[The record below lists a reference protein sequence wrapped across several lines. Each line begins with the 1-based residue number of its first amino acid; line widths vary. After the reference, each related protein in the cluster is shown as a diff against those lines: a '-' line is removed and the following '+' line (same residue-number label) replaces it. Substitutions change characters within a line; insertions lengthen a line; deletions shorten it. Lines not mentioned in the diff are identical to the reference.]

1 MAITEKDVLHVA
13 TLSRLSLSN
22 EEAARFTGQLDRII
36 GFIGTLDKA
45 DTSGVE
51 PMAAVAGDR
60 NVLRSD
66 TVRKEHPAGEMLKN
80 APDRDQDFFT
90 VPQIIE

>member
-13 TLSRLSLSN
+13 ALSRLSLST

-36 GFIGTLDKA
+36 GFIGTLNEA

-51 PMAAVAGDR
+51 PTAAVAGGR
-60 NVLRSD
+60 NVLRAD
-66 TVRKEHPAGEMLKN
+66 TAGKTHPTEEMLTN
-80 APDRDQDFFT
+80 APERDKDFFT
-90 VPQIIE
+90 VPQVIE